1 MAPVLA
7 PEVRQAWLTAGDW
20 VVANWPNLAIAA
32 ALAAF
37 AWWSLRR
44 AARKVDQ
51 ILHTDPPE
59 RDPKWGSNTDLLLDA
74 ALAYYGPAGL
84 QRLSDAVNDAREET
98 P

>member
-32 ALAAF
+32 VLSAF
-37 AWWSLRR
+37 AWWSIRR
-44 AARKVDQ
+44 ASRRVDQ
-51 ILHTDPPE
+51 ILHTDPPAI
-59 RDPKWGSNTDLLLDA
+59 DAKWGIDDGLLLDA
-74 ALAYYGPAGL
+74 ALVYYGPAGL
-84 QRLSDAVNDAREET
+84 QRLLNDITQTRKEK

>member
-1 MAPVLA
+1 MT
-7 PEVRQAWLTAGDW
+7 PEVRQAWLNAGDW

-32 ALAAF
+32 GLLAF
-37 AWWSLRR
+37 AWWSIRR

-51 ILHTDPPE
+51 ILHTDPPAI
-59 RDPKWGSNTDLLLDA
+59 DTQPGTDTDLLLDA

-84 QRLSDAVNDAREET
+84 DRLLNDIHEAREEK